1 MLPIEECAF
10 NQLMTKNVPHILEII
25 LFSLDYKSFANCRK
39 VSNTWR
45 ALLTSK
51 SFQKK
56 ANSIYIQERVRCE
69 KKLLKCSDAA
79 KVYYLLSIGVDP
91 NCQDSWGL
99 TPLYYASKNGKPE
112 VIKLL
117 LCAGAGP
124 NISFTN
130 KYPLYDM
137 INKYPLYAAV
147 EWATGKRHMFVVKL
161 LLEAGADPNITG
173 SYGNAP
179 LHEASMKG
187 NIEVAK
193 LLLNSGADPN
203 IRNTHHGHTPLHSIL
218 DYRLQ
223 CGRAAEV
230 SFQTESKVMKMIEVL
245 LKAGADPCIPDNAGI
260 TALDLFM
267 KKGPIGIIELIVANS
282 PALPRTTH
290 WNHPRLPF
298 LKRSMPF
305 SNQRT
310 LASLRWTWNR
320 GQSHLWTSNTFWSG
334 GKILQKHKKSRPTSH

>member
-1 MLPIEECAF
+1 
-10 NQLMTKNVPHILEII
+10 MTKNVPHILEII

-79 KVYYLLSIGVDP
+79 KVYHLLSIGVDP

-99 TPLYYASKNGKPE
+99 TPLYYACKNGKPE
-112 VIKLL
+112 VVKLL

-130 KYPLYDM
+130 KYPPRYALYDA
-137 INKYPLYAAV
+137 NKYPLYAAV
-147 EWATGKRHMFVVKL
+147 EWAKGKRHISVVKL
-161 LLEAGADPNITG
+161 LLEGGADPNKIG
-173 SYGNAP
+173 DLGNAP
-179 LHEASMKG
+179 LHEASMKW

-193 LLLNSGADPN
+193 LLLKAGANPN
-203 IRNTHHGHTPLHSIL
+203 ICNTVHGHTPLHSTL
-218 DYRLQ
+218 DYHLSLHRVAQ
-223 CGRAAEV
+223 VPSQR
-230 SFQTESKVMKMIEVL
+230 ESKVMKMVEVL
-245 LKAGADPCIPDNAGI
+245 LKAGADPCIPDKAGKS
-260 TALDLFM
+260 ALDLFM
-267 KKGPIGIIELIVANS
+267 KKGPNGVIELIFANS
-282 PALPRTTH
+282 PALPRTTHYPH

-305 SNQRT
+305 SNERA
-310 LASLRWTWNR
+310 LASLRRTWWR
-320 GQSHLWTSNTFWSG
+320 SHLWTENTIWSG
-334 GKILQKHKKSRPTSH
+334 GKILQKSKNSLSANQ

>member
-79 KVYYLLSIGVDP
+79 KVYNLLSIGVDP
-91 NCQDSWGL
+91 NCQDKWGL
-99 TPLYYASKNGKPE
+99 TPLYCASKNGKPE
-112 VIKLL
+112 VVKLL
-117 LCAGAGP
+117 LHVGAGP
-124 NISFTN
+124 NISFITN
-130 KYPLYDM
+130 H
-137 INKYPLYAAV
+137 PLYAAV
-147 EWATGKRHMFVVKL
+147 EWARGKHHISVVKL
-161 LLEAGADPNITG
+161 LLEAGADPNKIG
-173 SYGNAP
+173 DHGNAP
-179 LHEASMKG
+179 LHEASIKW
-187 NIEVAK
+187 NIEVAQ
-193 LLLNSGADPN
+193 LLLKAGANPN
-203 IRNTHHGHTPLHSIL
+203 IRNTIRGHTPLHSTL
-218 DYRLQ
+218 DYLTPQQRVAQ
-223 CGRAAEV
+223 V
-230 SFQTESKVMKMIEVL
+230 SLERESKVMKMVEVL

-260 TALDLFM
+260 SALDLFM

-290 WNHPRLPF
+290 WTHWKQHPRLPF

-305 SNQRT
+305 SNERT
-310 LASLRWTWNR
+310 LASLRRTWR
-320 GQSHLWTSNTFWSG
+320 MSHLCTSYSFWRG
-334 GKILQKHKKSRPTSH
+334 GKILQKH